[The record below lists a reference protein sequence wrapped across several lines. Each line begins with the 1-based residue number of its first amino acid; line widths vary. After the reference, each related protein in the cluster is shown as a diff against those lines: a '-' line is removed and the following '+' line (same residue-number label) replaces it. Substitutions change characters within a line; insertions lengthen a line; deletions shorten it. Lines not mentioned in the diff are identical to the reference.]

1 MAFYMAKVVSM
12 RIDANAMRIDANA
25 MLPGTGSGHLVQHN
39 LKPTVV
45 TAKP

>member
-1 MAFYMAKVVSM
+1 MAFYMAKVVS
-12 RIDANAMRIDANA
+12 MRIDANA